1 MEISQILV
9 CRENKSNLIKS
20 YTKDYQV
27 VTLKANIVGEN
38 KNMKEAYVLLSYF
51 DKLLPSNYLKKEVL
65 DDLDGP
71 MIIYLYNLDKS
82 SKRIILFYKNH
93 IFF

>member
-20 YTKDYQV
+20 YTKDYQL

-38 KNMKEAYVLLSYF
+38 KNMKEAYILL
-51 DKLLPSNYLKKEVL
+51 
-65 DDLDGP
+65 
-71 MIIYLYNLDKS
+71 
-82 SKRIILFYKNH
+82 
-93 IFF
+93 

>member
-27 VTLKANIVGEN
+27 VILKANIVGEN
-38 KNMKEAYVLLSYF
+38 KNMKEAYILLSYF
-51 DKLLPSNYLKKEVL
+51 DKLSKENRNDIKLPYLECL
-65 DDLDGP
+65 TL
-71 MIIYLYNLDKS
+71 LTL
-82 SKRIILFYKNH
+82 
-93 IFF
+93 